1 MPEHVKRIVK
11 PIHPKNTDEWPNIED
26 DFAFESDEESNDD
39 DPRWVH
45 QSEAVALFLED
56 KDKQKTEAPMPAG
69 RQGILC
75 MATGTGK
82 TRTALKIVKSLFETG
97 EIEKVIITTHK
108 VDLLHQWAR
117 ELKDQSRGLLNH
129 IETEYRHYDGDKQ
142 GGNFIFG
149 TGKRCLLIG
158 RKGFQEILGK
168 FSSTPAHFSKTLLIV
183 DECHNYRGEG
193 GREKLSGLYE
203 NIPFRLGLSATPE
216 NEYNDE
222 ATKYLYDELGPIFY
236 NFDLLN
242 AIENG
247 ILCPFEYHG
256 HSYTPTAKEISDVG
270 EIKKKFEGAKKKYPA
285 KAVAIHKTML
295 MEMAKVFKKSEGKL
309 PILDDV
315 LKDETILQK
324 CIIFGP
330 EKKYNAKVKDKLN
343 SMQSKTGVR
352 WITYYGETDSSE
364 LDLYRNSD
372 VEVILTC
379 KAIAEGIDLDV
390 QNIILLSSDGTKLE
404 TIQRIGRALRTHG
417 DDNKVA
423 RVFDFIRDNSDD
435 SADTRRRDW
444 LADLSKYGLDSR
456 IAKNGK

>member
-256 HSYTPTAKEISDVG
+256 HSYTPTAKEISDIG
-270 EIKKKFEGAKKKYPA
+270 EIKKNS
-285 KAVAIHKTML
+285 
-295 MEMAKVFKKSEGKL
+295 KVQKRNI
-309 PILDDV
+309 P
-315 LKDETILQK
+315 LKQ
-324 CIIFGP
+324 
-330 EKKYNAKVKDKLN
+330 
-343 SMQSKTGVR
+343 
-352 WITYYGETDSSE
+352 
-364 LDLYRNSD
+364 
-372 VEVILTC
+372 
-379 KAIAEGIDLDV
+379 
-390 QNIILLSSDGTKLE
+390 
-404 TIQRIGRALRTHG
+404 
-417 DDNKVA
+417 
-423 RVFDFIRDNSDD
+423 
-435 SADTRRRDW
+435 
-444 LADLSKYGLDSR
+444 
-456 IAKNGK
+456 